1 MNKTATARA
10 RLRSRASRYRLFA
23 LLSMAALAAVAACTQ
38 SDWRELAVS
47 DAGFRVL
54 MRGEAHYVRQDL
66 DTPAGKMSAHLYSS
80 DRPDSYFAVGYS
92 DYPLALIVGAR
103 PEQVFAGVRDT
114 WVRRIEGKLISS
126 DRELSL
132 AGKYPGMEFIA
143 EGKTKGADTFVQA
156 RLYLVEQ
163 RLFQVIAMGR
173 KNEVPQGTVNRYLN
187 SFELIPVTE
196 TATLQVGPSPRNKP

>member
-1 MNKTATARA
+1 MTTLRDHIEWGLSRP
-10 RLRSRASRYRLFA
+10 RLVA
-23 LLSMAALAAVAACTQ
+23 LLCVLTLSALAACGQ
-38 SDWRELAVS
+38 SEWRELAVS
-47 DAGFRVL
+47 NAGFRVL

-92 DYPLALIVGAR
+92 DYPLGLVVGTP

-114 WVRRIEGKLISS
+114 WVRRIQGRLVSAN
-126 DRELSL
+126 RELTL
-132 AGKYPGMEFIA
+132 AGKYPGMEFTA
-143 EGKTKGADTFVQA
+143 EGKTQGADTFVQA

-187 SFELIPVTE
+187 SFELIPTQE
-196 TATLQVGPSPRNKP
+196 VGTIRLEPARK

>member
-1 MNKTATARA
+1 MKPISTLSAGMPARA
-10 RLRSRASRYRLFA
+10 GRLRFGAYLLAFA
-23 LLSMAALAAVAACTQ
+23 LATLAACT
-38 SDWRELAVS
+38 SSEWRELAVS
-47 DAGFRVL
+47 EAGFRVL

-92 DYPLALIVGAR
+92 DYPLALVVGAT

-114 WVRRIEGKLISS
+114 WVRRIDGRRVAP
-126 DRELSL
+126 DRELTL
-132 AGKYPGMEFIA
+132 AGKYPGMEFTA

-187 SFELIPVTE
+187 SFALIPTQE
-196 TATLQVGPSPRNKP
+196 VGTIRLEPAPK